1 MKIEVSIDLLKDF
14 FDNANNCKHCKYKG
28 KNCIYIE
35 KSCNDSKVESLI
47 EKSKLVLDF
56 DSAILEIEKLKRKC
70 TEKQIEGL
78 LFAIEKLEEIK
89 KEFARNYE
97 NGFSE

>member
-14 FDNANNCKHCKYKG
+14 FDNCNTCRHCKYIG
-28 KNCIYIE
+28 TNCIG
-35 KSCNDSKVESLI
+35 KSCSAGKIESLI

-56 DSAILEIEKLKRKC
+56 DLAILELEKQKKKC
-70 TEKQIEGL
+70 TVRKFEGL

-89 KEFARNYE
+89 KEYLFMKQE
-97 NGFSE
+97 E